1 MNCIDQKYFLFV
13 SNKYDEER
21 NILFNYCKPCK
32 RSSSIFANESKT
44 NKLIFCMSN
53 EWHMFTVYEH
63 EIFVFEYL
71 NMTLTYYKI

>member
-1 MNCIDQKYFLFV
+1 MNFIDKKHFLFV

-21 NILFNYCKPCK
+21 KILLDYCKPCK
-32 RSSSIFANESKT
+32 RSNPIVANESKT

-63 EIFVFEYL
+63 ELWQKYL
-71 NMTLTYYKI
+71 FLNISI